1 MNKYIVNHGE
11 GAILR
16 IELEEPEDLIMLYAY
31 EEYLK
36 RRIREEQVEGDM
48 DIELMHDMCSEYMN
62 TCSVANCISDEWEAE
77 S

>member
-16 IELEEPEDLIMLYAY
+16 IEFEEPEDLIVLDS
-31 EEYLK
+31 YLNYMRDK
-36 RRIREEQVEGDM
+36 IRETQAETIL
-48 DIELMHDMCSEYMN
+48 DIELLGDMCSEYLN
-62 TCSVANCISDEWEAE
+62 TDRVMKCILREWEEE